1 MNFDELKQQWAD
13 EPVQDIHLPLRLD
26 TMQKAQSPIDKV
38 RKNMRNEFF
47 MQILSIAIVGTVPFL
62 GLLSPQVTML
72 FLVFYT
78 LMLAFTGFYF
88 TKFFMFYRR
97 SYHMEYNSRDNLLW
111 FYYELKLNLELYK
124 ALTYILVVLGLS
136 FGFLIGYLAGN
147 SSNFAIPALDAIAQ
161 KTGSVWLILNAVVT
175 IFLAFALAEF
185 ASSYMYGKHLKH
197 IKKILDELDA
207 LPPA

>member
-47 MQILSIAIVGTVPFL
+47 MQMLSLVLVSVLPFT
-62 GLLSPQVTML
+62 GIFTKQVSVL
-72 FLVFYT
+72 FLVFYV

-136 FGFLIGYLAGN
+136 FGFLVGYISAHDE
-147 SSNFAIPALDAIAQ
+147 NFLIPTLDAIHA
-161 KTGSVWLILNAVVT
+161 KTGSVWLLLNAVVT
-175 IFLAFALAEF
+175 IFLAFGLAEF